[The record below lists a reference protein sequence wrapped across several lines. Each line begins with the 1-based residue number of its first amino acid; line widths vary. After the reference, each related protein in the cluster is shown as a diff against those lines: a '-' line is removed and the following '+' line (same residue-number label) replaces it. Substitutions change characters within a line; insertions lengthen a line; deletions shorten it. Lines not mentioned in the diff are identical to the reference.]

1 MSTPFTDRHIGTD
14 AGAQAQMLAALG
26 YETVA
31 ELVERAVPAS
41 ILREPG
47 VASDD
52 GTAEPAAGTAASVI
66 PPAATEA
73 SCRPH
78 SAHRGRTAPSATSR
92 MRRRTATM
100 AGPRLS
106 LPVAVT
112 VFPRD
117 IPLLPRTWIEDA
129 YSNLIHYGEAEAG
142 GHFAA
147 LEQPQ
152 ILVDEI
158 RTGLRSVRKGA

>member
-52 GTAEPAAGTAASVI
+52 GTAEPAAGTAAQETTTTSEAQNRQQAQDQL
-66 PPAATEA
+66 PAAQDSYEQALAAFCHPKALAELRAETGW
-73 SCRPH
+73 PI
-78 SAHRGRTAPSATSR
+78 AP
-92 MRRRTATM
+92 
-100 AGPRLS
+100 G
-106 LPVAVT
+106 T
-112 VFPRD
+112 VME
-117 IPLLPRTWIEDA
+117 W
-129 YSNLIHYGEAEAG
+129 
-142 GHFAA
+142 
-147 LEQPQ
+147 
-152 ILVDEI
+152 
-158 RTGLRSVRKGA
+158 